1 MIVRIWEV
9 KRVACYVMLRLKL
22 LHKAVASV
30 AYPTDYSQT
39 IFGPNP
45 NNHTPI
51 ALALILPVAI

>member
-30 AYPTDYSQT
+30 ASM
-39 IFGPNP
+39 
-45 NNHTPI
+45 
-51 ALALILPVAI
+51 VAIPLIIAKLFWT